1 MDNAGSTSAD
11 VELWTLVN
19 YLEEGGFP
27 ALLWDTLKDFGYTT
41 YPEYST
47 REVMTT
53 GQLLRCEVKVK
64 ISVCPTNPAW
74 EEWECKA
81 QGRNLSDTVQK
92 AALEAL
98 KTFCRKHP
106 AEIANSAAKV
116 IPVPER
122 HILPGGERETILP
135 SQSNSHY
142 SPDLVTSVRFSE
154 AMYDTYRGMVGE
166 SVFYRHKIYRYKV
179 KETECTAQALKEART
194 MIAALKKER
203 RKDKAKIQELS
214 EIIHEQNFLLQHN
227 DQYMLELEN
236 QLESIA
242 APPPEPII
250 PGPEG
255 GGDVEEVQGESGV
268 ESGP

>member
-1 MDNAGSTSAD
+1 
-11 VELWTLVN
+11 VN

-98 KTFCRKHP
+98 TTFCRKHP
-106 AEIANSAAKV
+106 AEIAGSAAKV
-116 IPVPER
+116 ISVPER
-122 HILPGGERETILP
+122 HAGPGGEREAILP
-135 SQSNSHY
+135 AQSNSHY
-142 SPDLVTSVRFSE
+142 SPDLVTPVRFLE
-154 AMYDTYRGMVGE
+154 DMYDTYRRMVGE
-166 SVFYRHKIYRYKV
+166 SVFYRHQIYRYKV
-179 KETECTAQALKEART
+179 EETKCTTQALKEVRA

-214 EIIHEQNFLLQHN
+214 EIINEQNFLLEHN

-236 QLESIA
+236 QLEAIA
-242 APPPEPII
+242 VPPPEPVI
-250 PGPEG
+250 PGPAG
-255 GGDVEEVQGESGV
+255 EEDAEDIQGEFGIK
-268 ESGP
+268 SGPESP